1 MKQGRASRDV
11 NEGWKRE
18 PNPRA
23 IHISA
28 VSQIGQ
34 AMGDHITER
43 KGIHDGY
50 VKNIYAGRGYSAPM
64 RSQSTKK
71 GGSQGKY

>member
-11 NEGWKRE
+11 DEGWKRE
-18 PNPRA
+18 PRPRA
-23 IHISA
+23 MNIDA

-34 AMGDHITER
+34 AMGNHITER
-43 KGIHDGY
+43 RGTADGY
-50 VKNIYAGRGYSAPM
+50 LKNIYAGRGYTAPM

>member
-11 NEGWKRE
+11 DEGWKRE
-18 PNPRA
+18 PRPRA
-23 IHISA
+23 INIDA

-34 AMGDHITER
+34 SMGNHVTDRRHSVADYT
-43 KGIHDGY
+43 
-50 VKNIYAGRGYSAPM
+50 KNIYAGRGYTAPM